1 MLSGR
6 ETLGRL
12 NETFGTLRQQLD
24 RIDKEIQRLS
34 SQVTRAQLRQ
44 SDVVR
49 QLARVRLEA
58 IERDSLD
65 SRLTSAERQVSD
77 LLEQRERALAET
89 HRLIEDT
96 ENALNALE
104 KDRDGQH
111 DKVDGAAR
119 RLAEREASAQAA
131 LEGDEAFNA
140 QLERSQNADAI
151 AVGAAEKAS
160 VAAKDRAAK
169 RKPYD
174 DDPLFSYLWGRKY
187 GTEAYQAN
195 PVTRLLDGW
204 VARLVRYEQARR
216 DYWMLREIPK
226 RLEQHAAARR
236 DKADKELEALTAI
249 EERTASEHAVPEAR
263 AALEDAER
271 EQDRVDEQIESAEQ
285 QLVSL
290 RNDVDRYALR
300 EDDYTQRSVGLLAEA
315 MQHRSVEQLT
325 SAALAT
331 MTHEDDALI
340 DELRD
345 ARRDERN
352 LKEELSDQRDL
363 HKSSLDRLQE
373 LADVRKRFKRRRYDD
388 LRSGFENGDM
398 LMMLLQGLLTGTTRG
413 GSLWDALR
421 RYQRYQDV
429 AGEWP
434 DFGSGGIGRRP
445 QHPRSR
451 KKRRRR
457 QPTWHWPGR
466 RGGSGGFRL
475 PKIPGGFSG
484 SRGGGRGRS
493 RGGFRTGGGF

>member
-6 ETLGRL
+6 ETLGHL

-24 RIDKEIQRLS
+24 RIDQGIRELTSR
-34 SQVTRAQLRQ
+34 VTRAQLRQ
-44 SDVVR
+44 SDVIR

-65 SRLTSAERQVSD
+65 SQLTSAERQVGD

-89 HRLIEDT
+89 HRSIAETDNSLT
-96 ENALNALE
+96 ALE
-104 KDRDGQH
+104 EQRGSQH
-111 DKVDGAAR
+111 DEVDEAAR
-119 RLAEREASAQAA
+119 RLAEREASAQSA
-131 LEGDEAFNA
+131 LEDNEEFKA
-140 QLERSQNADAI
+140 QLERSQNADAV
-151 AVGAAEKAS
+151 AVSAAEKAS
-160 VAAKDRAAK
+160 VAAKDRAEK

-174 DDPLFSYLWGRKY
+174 EDLLFSYLWGRKY
-187 GTEAYQAN
+187 GTEGYRAN
-195 PVTRLLDGW
+195 PIARLLDGW

-216 DYWMLREIPK
+216 DYWMLKEIPK
-226 RLEQHAAARR
+226 RLEQHAAACR
-236 DKADKELEALTAI
+236 DKADEALEVLTAL
-249 EERTASEHAVPEAR
+249 EERVAEEHGVPEAR
-263 AALEDAER
+263 AALAETEE
-271 EQDRVDEQIESAEQ
+271 EQDRIDSDIESAEQ
-285 QLVSL
+285 RLVSL
-290 RNDVDRYALR
+290 RSEVDRYALR
-300 EDDYTQRSVGLLAEA
+300 EDDYTRQSVGLLTDA
-315 MQHRSVEQLT
+315 MRHRSVEQLT

-331 MTHEDDALI
+331 MTNEDDALI

-345 ARRDERN
+345 ARREERD
-352 LKEELSDQRDL
+352 LKEELSDQREL
-363 HKSSLDRLQE
+363 HKSALSRLQE
-373 LADVRKRFKRRRYDD
+373 VADVRKRFKRRRYDD

-398 LMMLLQGLLTGTTRG
+398 LMMLLKGLLAGTTRG

-445 QHPRSR
+445 HPRSR
-451 KKRRRR
+451 KKRHRRQ

-466 RGGSGGFRL
+466 RGGKGGFRL

-484 SRGGGRGRS
+484 SRGGRGRS

>member
-6 ETLGRL
+6 ETLGHL

-24 RIDKEIQRLS
+24 RIDRDIQKLS

-44 SDVVR
+44 SDVIR
-49 QLARVRLEA
+49 KLARVRLEA

-65 SRLTSAERQVSD
+65 SQLTSAERQVSD
-77 LLEQRERALAET
+77 LLEQRERALAEA
-89 HRLIEDT
+89 HRLIAET
-96 ENALNALE
+96 ESSLNVRE
-104 KDRDGQH
+104 KDRDDQH
-111 DKVDGAAR
+111 DKVDEAAR
-119 RLAEREASAQAA
+119 RLAEREAAAQTA
-131 LEGDEAFNA
+131 LEDNKEFKT
-140 QLERSQNADAI
+140 QLERSQSADAI
-151 AVGAAEKAS
+151 AVSAAEKAS

-174 DDPLFSYLWGRKY
+174 EDPLFAYLWNRKY

-195 PVTRLLDGW
+195 PVARLLDGW

-216 DYWMLREIPK
+216 DYWMLKEIPK
-226 RLEQHAAARR
+226 RLEQHAATRR
-236 DKADKELEALTAI
+236 DKADRELEVLTAI
-249 EERTASEHAVPEAR
+249 EVGAASEHAVPEAR
-263 AALEDAER
+263 AALADAER
-271 EQDRVDEQIESAEQ
+271 EQDRVDEQIESTEQ
-285 QLVSL
+285 RLVSL

-300 EDDYTQRSVGLLAEA
+300 EDDYTQRSVGLLTDV
-315 MQHRSVEQLT
+315 MQHRSVGQLT

-345 ARRDERN
+345 ARREERD

-398 LMMLLQGLLTGTTRG
+398 LLILLQGLLAGTTRG

-445 QHPRSR
+445 HPRSR

-457 QPTWHWPGR
+457 SSPWHWPGR
-466 RGGSGGFRL
+466 RGGNSGFRL

-484 SRGGGRGRS
+484 SRGGRGRS